1 MPSGKVH
8 ATCSLVLAAPAFGLV
23 AGTTGDFV
31 AGGACALG
39 CLLGIMLTPDL
50 DQETLS
56 SSEHAFIKYT
66 LGLGFLWAMLWYPY
80 ARLIKHRSPL
90 SHFPILGTAGR
101 LAYLSLWLL
110 IPSYWGWHLIKLP
123 PETLRLCYFALGG
136 LVVSDTAHWLLDTKL
151 GDKPRRKSRAAR

>member
-8 ATCSLVLAAPAFGLV
+8 AQCSLVLAAPTFG
-23 AGTTGDFV
+23 FV
-31 AGGACALG
+31 AGATSDYAAAGACALG

-66 LGLGFLWAMLWYPY
+66 LGLGFLWTMLWYPY
-80 ARLIKHRSPL
+80 ARLIKHRSPF

-101 LAYLSLWLL
+101 LLYLLLLLL
-110 IPSYWGWHLIKLP
+110 IPSFWGWHLIAPP
-123 PETLRLCYFALGG
+123 PETIRLLLFALGG
-136 LVVSDTAHWLLDTKL
+136 LALSDAAHWLLDTRFPNL
-151 GDKPRRKSRAAR
+151 GKKRR

>member
-8 ATCSLVLAAPAFGLV
+8 AQCSLVLAVPSFGTVLG
-23 AGTTGDFV
+23 ATSDF
-31 AGGACALG
+31 AAAGACALG
-39 CLLGIMLTPDL
+39 CLIGIAMTPDL

-80 ARLIKHRSPL
+80 ARLIKHRSPF

-101 LAYLSLWLL
+101 LLYLFLLIL
-110 IPSYWGWHLIKLP
+110 IPSYWGWHLITLP
-123 PETLRLCYFALGG
+123 PETVRLLLFALGG
-136 LVVSDTAHWLLDTKL
+136 LIVSDAAHWFLDTRLPNL
-151 GDKPRRKSRAAR
+151 GKKRRR